1 MKLKLFINSLL
12 FILLLSLVS
21 CSSKVTKESIV
32 IQDSAYKIV
41 IASDQSDYKDA
52 IRGMLVEKYKK
63 NSSIEIVNIE
73 DLEMIDGKNYDV
85 VVILDTCMAW
95 SRFNPSLKSFIDRK
109 KKNNTVLFISAGDPD
124 WKYSYKGVDAI
135 TSASE
140 MELKDDT
147 YKKIVDKIDKIIRK
161 D

>member
-1 MKLKLFINSLL
+1 
-12 FILLLSLVS
+12 V
-21 CSSKVTKESIV
+21 V
-32 IQDSAYKIV
+32 QGSAYKIV
-41 IASDQSDYKDA
+41 IASDQSDFKDA

-63 NSSIEIVNIE
+63 SSSIEIVNIE
-73 DLEMIDGKNYDV
+73 DLEKIDEKNYDV

-109 KKNNTVLFISAGDPD
+109 KEKNTVLFISAGDPD

-140 MELKDDT
+140 MELKDDI
-147 YKKIVDKIDKIIRK
+147 YKRIVEQINKIIGK